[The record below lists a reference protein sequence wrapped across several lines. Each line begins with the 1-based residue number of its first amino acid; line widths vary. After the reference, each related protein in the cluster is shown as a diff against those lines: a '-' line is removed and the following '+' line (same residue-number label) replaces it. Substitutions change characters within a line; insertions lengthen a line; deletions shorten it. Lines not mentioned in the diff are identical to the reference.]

1 MPQATRSRQGESDVT
16 DRIFAMAT
24 TATTG
29 FSRAALEQVSRRDSG
44 ATAQLRDRSFGH
56 FEVQPMPSPETE
68 EWRYT
73 DLRDLDLDSFTPIAP
88 EPSVGAIEEIKPDI
102 LQVAD
107 QTGERSGLAVQHNS
121 TVVAVQLDPEAA
133 RRGVTFGSL
142 DDAPNEFL
150 ETWLHRA
157 VPTGRTRFTSLHGA
171 FRAGGTYLHVPRG
184 VRLELPIQAV
194 TYVDRPSLAVFPHTL
209 LVAEEG
215 AELTFVDHYA
225 SPQLAAAFSD
235 AVGEIYA
242 GPGSDIR
249 YVALQEWG
257 PGMVHLSVQRALV
270 GRDARLRSDRK
281 SVV

>member
-1 MPQATRSRQGESDVT
+1 M
-16 DRIFAMAT
+16 
-24 TATTG
+24 
-29 FSRAALEQVSRRDSG
+29 
-44 ATAQLRDRSFGH
+44 
-56 FEVQPMPSPETE
+56 
-68 EWRYT
+68 
-73 DLRDLDLDSFTPIAP
+73 
-88 EPSVGAIEEIKPDI
+88 
-102 LQVAD
+102 
-107 QTGERSGLAVQHNS
+107 RSGLAVQHNS

-194 TYVDRPSLAVFPHTL
+194 TYVDRPSLAVFPHTV

-235 AVGEIYA
+235 AVVEIYA

-270 GRDARLRSDRK
+270 GRDARLRSL
-281 SVV
+281 SVAFGASLARAEAESILEGDGGSSEMLGVYFGDGEQHLDHRSIQDHIGNNTSSDLLY